1 MRHVVKLALAGLL
14 LASGAQ
20 AQTVDPASDLGQFRA
35 LRGEGMTALQKGDA
49 AAALETFDKARALLP
64 DSPSIA
70 LLQAQVYMQQKRSDE
85 AKAVLADYLKRG
97 NVLDLAKNSDFN
109 AIWDSA
115 LEDQLQAN
123 EAPFG
128 AIRVAAALPD
138 FVIAE
143 ALAYEPENEQVVYV
157 SGIRGGKILAEEPGG
172 EREVIKFRPGV
183 AANGLGL
190 HDGKLWA
197 STAQSRQT
205 EGYDASKPVT
215 SKIVAINPADGA
227 VISAVTDSK
236 VEREFGHLL
245 AGKEDLYVI
254 DNNHGEVLRLTGYG
268 AALEVLVPEGY
279 MDAPQGL
286 AESED
291 GALLIVSDFT
301 SGLYRVDLKAGNMTR
316 LLAPADGNLLG
327 LSSIARYGHDLI
339 AIQNGFKPNRVLRIH
354 MSDDWTQAES
364 VEVLLRSEKLLAQ
377 PSQGLVAND
386 FFVFVARSQWGH
398 LDDQG
403 NPRAEKVDP
412 ALVGVIKLTP

>member
-35 LRGEGMTALQKGDA
+35 LRGDGMTALQKGDT
-49 AAALETFDKARALLP
+49 AAALETFDKARAILP

-109 AIWDSA
+109 AIWDGA

-227 VISAVTDSK
+227 VISTVTDSK

-291 GALLIVSDFT
+291 GSLLIVSDFT

-354 MSDDWTQAES
+354 MSEDWTQAES

-386 FFVFVARSQWGH
+386 FFVFVAKSQWGH

-403 NPRAEKVDP
+403 NPRAEKVEP